1 MLFLIS
7 RCLRS
12 DAFEWQY
19 VHESIEVQ
27 VDSAKE
33 ALETFYR
40 GQKRRR
46 EAKTALNDQS
56 SRSHSIFNI
65 RKYLSQI
72 HTIEI
77 KSEKTYWL
85 NAYIGRNLAIEI
97 EFRIL

>member
-1 MLFLIS
+1 MIHNSNPCNFK
-7 RCLRS
+7 LRNLRT
-12 DAFEWQY
+12 DAYEWQY

-65 RKYLSQI
+65 RKYLSHI
-72 HTIEI
+72 HTILV
-77 KSEKTYWL
+77 KSEKTYIYKCLHWKK
-85 NAYIGRNLAIEI
+85 YVC
-97 EFRIL
+97 